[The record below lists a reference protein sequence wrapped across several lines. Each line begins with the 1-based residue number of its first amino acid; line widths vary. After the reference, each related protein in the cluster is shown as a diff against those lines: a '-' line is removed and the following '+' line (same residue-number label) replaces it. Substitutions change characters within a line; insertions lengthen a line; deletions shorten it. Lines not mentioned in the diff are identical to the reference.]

1 MFHFVDS
8 QAMSGWFTRQTPEVS
23 CLILYLY
30 VCCFPR
36 TLKQVQLRTLGD
48 RLDLL
53 MSSWQKSVRL
63 E

>member
-1 MFHFVDS
+1 
-8 QAMSGWFTRQTPEVS
+8 MSGWFTRQTPEVS